1 MTRLRLILG
10 DQLNAQHSWFRECD
24 SNTLYVIAELKQ
36 EGTYV
41 KHHVQKLCAFFMA
54 MHNFAEALT
63 QAGHR
68 VLHLTL
74 DDTAGYESLPALL
87 QALIAEHK
95 VTSFEYQRPDEWRLY
110 QQLRSFTPVLSE
122 GVDKDL
128 PINVQEAD
136 TEHFMLPFDELAK
149 QFKPQKAHRMEAFY
163 RRMRKRFNI
172 LMNGDEPRGGRW
184 NYDQENRNSF
194 KASELAAIPSP
205 LVFAN
210 DPSVYIERIDRHGI
224 DHFGKLAEQ
233 LIWPVSRRQ
242 ALEQLQDFIEYKLPN
257 FGRYQDAMT
266 GNSDKA
272 WSLYHARL
280 SFALNAKM
288 ISPRLVI
295 EQTLSYCE
303 AHPGHTD
310 LAQVEGFVRQILGWR
325 EYIRGMYWAN
335 APSYS
340 EQNKLKAQQALPA
353 WFWDG
358 STKMNCMRQSIG
370 QSLEYAYAHHIQRLM
385 VIGNFALLAGIDP
398 SALDEWYLGV
408 YIDAIEW
415 VEQPNTRGMSQ
426 FADGGLI
433 ASKPYAASGNYI
445 NKMSDYC
452 ADCAYQVKLKT
463 GDKACPFNALY
474 WHFLVRNEAVFKANP
489 RMAFP
494 YKQLEKMTEPQVQA
508 LTSYAEKQL
517 LRLDQL

>member
-24 SNTLYVIAELKQ
+24 SSTLYVIAELKQ
-36 EGTYV
+36 EGSYV
-41 KHHVQKLCAFFMA
+41 KHHVQKLCAFFIA
-54 MHNFAEALT
+54 MHNFADALA

-74 DDTAGYESLPALL
+74 DDTATYADLPALL
-87 QALIAEHK
+87 QALIDEHG
-95 VTSFEYQRPDEWRLY
+95 VTNFEYQRPDEWSLF
-110 QQLRSFTPVLSE
+110 QQLKGFTSVLKGGANKGLSI
-122 GVDKDL
+122 G
-128 PINVQEAD
+128 VQEVD
-136 TEHFMLPFDELAK
+136 SEHFMLPFEDIAK
-149 QFKPQKAHRMEAFY
+149 QFKPKTAHRMEAFY

-172 LMNGDEPRGGRW
+172 LMNGAEPCGGRW
-184 NYDQENRNSF
+184 NYDQDNRNSF
-194 KASELAAIPSP
+194 KVSELAAIPEP

-210 DPSVYIERIDRHGI
+210 DPTIYIERINRHGI
-224 DHFGKLAEQ
+224 AHFGELGDR

-242 ALEQLQDFIEYKLPN
+242 ALEQLQDFIEDKLPS

-280 SFALNAKM
+280 SFALNTKM
-288 ISPRLVI
+288 ISPKLVL
-295 EQTLSYCE
+295 ERTLSYCE
-303 AHPGHTD
+303 LHPGHAD

-325 EYIRGMYWAN
+325 EYVRGMYWAN
-335 APSYS
+335 VPEYS
-340 EQNKLKAQQALPA
+340 QYNALSAQQPLPT

-358 STKMNCMRQSIG
+358 NTKMNCMRQSIG
-370 QSLEYAYAHHIQRLM
+370 QSLQYAYAHHIQRLM

-398 SALDEWYLGV
+398 SALDQWYLGV

-433 ASKPYAASGNYI
+433 ASKPYVASGNYI

-452 ADCAYQVKLKT
+452 ADCVYQVKLKT
-463 GDKACPFNALY
+463 GDKACPFNAMY
-474 WHFLVRNEAVFKANP
+474 WHFLVRNAAAFKGNP

-494 YKQLEKMTEPQVQA
+494 YRQLEKMTEPEVQA
-508 LTSYAEKQL
+508 LSRYAEKQL